1 MPGTPLVLFL
11 YTISEL
17 RASPPNQVLMIL
29 ILLRSQPR
37 LRDTETFLRSRMHS
51 VTICASNLG
60 LTYSVA
66 SIPANVHPL
75 PEVGC
80 EPLETDKTI
89 LRLQGYRVTSNR
101 W

>member
-80 EPLETDKTI
+80 EPLGTEDNS
-89 LRLQGYRVTSNR
+89 QTSEGTG
-101 W
+101 